1 MRLLVLFA
9 VLLCLAVPAQAEGLL
24 FESAGVAIVQPLS
37 GGTGS
42 FLAYDLSGKALPI
55 EEPESL
61 TLGTIPQYVGANLQG
76 HLLLH
81 SKASLGLP
89 ADMNDVKLAV
99 GVSLPLY
106 EAEGSRTAAR
116 AGLCYITDAGV
127 GVFASF
133 GVAL

>member
-1 MRLLVLFA
+1 MRLLVLCA
-9 VLLCLAVPAQAEGLL
+9 VLLCLAIPAQAEGVL

-37 GGTGS
+37 GGADS
-42 FLAYDLSGKALPI
+42 FLAYDFSGKALPI

-81 SKASLGLP
+81 SKASVGLP
-89 ADMNDVKLAV
+89 TNMNDAKIAV

-106 EAEGSRTAAR
+106 KAETSRTAAR